1 MRHVKKVKAFHID
14 TRGEMFYLVDED
26 VAINGVLL
34 ITSKKGSIRANH
46 YHKRDSHY
54 SYMVKGSMEYTYKS
68 LDKKNVKPITV
79 MVSQGEIVYT
89 PPMTEHA
96 MKFIEDSIFLA
107 ITTEKRNHK
116 KYEDDLVR
124 VELVHEK

>member
-1 MRHVKKVKAFHID
+1 MNYVKKIKAFHTD
-14 TRGEMFYLVDED
+14 ARGDMFYLVDED

-34 ITSKKGSIRANH
+34 ITSKKGAIRANH

-54 SYMVKGSMEYTYKS
+54 SYMLKGSMEYTYKS
-68 LDKKNVKPITV
+68 LDKKNAKPTTV
-79 MVSQGEIVYT
+79 IVSQGEIVYT

-96 MKFIEDSIFLA
+96 MKFTENSTFLA

-124 VELVHEK
+124 VELVHEE